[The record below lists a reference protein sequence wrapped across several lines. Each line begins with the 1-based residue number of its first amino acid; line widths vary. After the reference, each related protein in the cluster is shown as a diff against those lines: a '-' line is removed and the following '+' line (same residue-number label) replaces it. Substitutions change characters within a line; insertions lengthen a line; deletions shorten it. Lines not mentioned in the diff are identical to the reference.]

1 MKLTKPLVVLDLET
15 TGIWIEKD
23 RIIEIGMVKISPDGQ
38 QAIFLTNKKPHPSIC
53 NILKHSRRF
62 RSAFSEEQQGD
73 VFTVLSHLGWAPQR
87 MSSRAR
93 SMSRAVLKIDPLLTA
108 LAREAEGGSKKEA
121 ALHNLRMIA
130 PYRRLVI
137 AGLLA
142 DLTVEHHKCVRETDV
157 EDPDPAEIAH
167 QLARFESRVRVLF
180 MQGHVWSMQ
189 NSYTMQILK
198 FFEKPSVLLV
208 KKNRGHVCAARPA
221 RPGGHF

>member
-1 MKLTKPLVVLDLET
+1 M
-15 TGIWIEKD
+15 
-23 RIIEIGMVKISPDGQ
+23 
-38 QAIFLTNKKPHPSIC
+38 
-53 NILKHSRRF
+53 
-62 RSAFSEEQQGD
+62 
-73 VFTVLSHLGWAPQR
+73 FTVLSHLGWAPQR

-208 KKNRGHVCAARPA
+208 KKSRSCLRGQTRKTGRPFLNRLSGCEQSQAMCWHACERRCPKPHGSTTSAPFSCRARWVHPA
-221 RPGGHF
+221 QAGPPPRT